1 MRKLLVLALTV
12 FLTMA
17 FAATLLSKVQVGE
30 EVRESFTTAHP
41 YPGGGGL
48 VYEKVYH
55 NPNSGYISIHFSNFD
70 LAPGDYVEIS
80 SADGN
85 YSYLYNSKGKVVR
98 GGKAIISEFWATH
111 IPGST
116 AVVRL
121 YSRNPKG
128 GWGFEIDKWVRGY
141 EPEVIDAMLTNIEL
155 ETKPTET
162 SIPGETL
169 SSPEA
174 ICSSDDMEWAKC
186 YDGTTM
192 YDKARAVAR
201 LLMNGSSACTGW
213 LIGSEGHLM
222 TNNHCIG
229 SQSTADNTDY
239 EFMAEGSCTTNCAS
253 WLACPGIVEATS
265 GTLVQTDS
273 ALDYTLVLLPTNLTG
288 IYGYLQVRDTLP
300 TIGERMYI
308 PQHASAWGK
317 QLAVTSDVDG
327 GYCVVYSTN
336 RTPCSG
342 GPGDIGYYCDTA
354 GGSSGSPVLAY
365 DDHLVIS
372 LHHCATCPN
381 RGLPIPAILA
391 DLGSNVPNDAIGGT
405 VVTPPA
411 APTGLSANAPACD
424 RIDLAWTDNADNE
437 SGFKIERSLNGS
449 TFNEIDT
456 VGVNATGYSDTTV
469 SENTLYYYRVRAY
482 NSAGN
487 SAYTNVASDTTPTC
501 PALPPAAP
509 SGLILKGKRGLVEMS
524 WNDNSNNETGF
535 RVYRGPSAGS
545 LSLVATLGAD
555 TASYDDTG
563 LANKT
568 TYYYK
573 VCAYNANGESCTAV
587 ISVTTK

>member
-201 LLMNGSSACTGW
+201 LLINGVGACTGW
-213 LIGSEGHLM
+213 LVGSQGNLM

-229 SQSTADNTDY
+229 SASDAANTDY
-239 EFMAEGSCTTNCAS
+239 ELMAEGATCGTDCTG
-253 WLACPGIVEATS
+253 WFACPGTVVAS
-265 GTLVQTDS
+265 SATLVRTNA
-273 ALDYTLVLLPTNLTG
+273 ALDYTLVKLPTNPTRT
-288 IYGYLQVRDTLP
+288 YGFLQMRDRGTA
-300 TIGERMYI
+300 IGERIYI
-308 PQHASAWGK
+308 PGYPQAWGK
-317 QLAVTSDVDG
+317 KIA
-327 GYCVVYSTN
+327 VYSTHPEDTSGMCEVQSLTE
-336 RTPCSG
+336 TPCSG
-342 GPGDIGYYCDTA
+342 GPGDIGYYCDTQ
-354 GGSSGSPVLAY
+354 GGSSGSPVISECDNA
-365 DDHLVIS
+365 VIA
-372 LHHCATCPN
+372 LHHCAYCPN
-381 RGLPIPAILA
+381 RGVPIQEVIA
-391 DLGSNVPNDAIGGT
+391 DLGSAVP
-405 VVTPPA
+405 
-411 APTGLSANAPACD
+411 ANAISTAAWDCD
-424 RIDLAWTDNADNE
+424 DCGPGWCDGVRFCDKWGCYAADSNISRLFCCGYLDPREGLGSCYGASYCTGPNYLGLCYVDTAIQSRVMCNDEDL
-437 SGFKIERSLNGS
+437 
-449 TFNEIDT
+449 
-456 VGVNATGYSDTTV
+456 TV
-469 SENTLYYYRVRAY
+469 S
-482 NSAGN
+482 
-487 SAYTNVASDTTPTC
+487 C
-501 PALPPAAP
+501 KALPA
-509 SGLILKGKRGLVEMS
+509 
-524 WNDNSNNETGF
+524 DDD
-535 RVYRGPSAGS
+535 
-545 LSLVATLGAD
+545 ATR
-555 TASYDDTG
+555 
-563 LANKT
+563 
-568 TYYYK
+568 
-573 VCAYNANGESCTAV
+573 
-587 ISVTTK
+587 